1 MIFALY
7 LCNWNQ
13 TLSPYEKVFILP
25 NHLDCDCSSRIV
37 CTRNDKYYHNGF
49 TCLIILTAIAVP
61 ESFAQETTSTT
72 TTDLPLARLHITG
85 SKNKPRTVVPLWI
98 DCYYDSGI
106 MYFDS
111 SEGNC
116 NVEVIVTDLNSGI
129 SRIFYLSNND
139 SPLLINL
146 ESGTYSIL
154 YVADENEY
162 EGILNLY

>member
-1 MIFALY
+1 MI
-7 LCNWNQ
+7 
-13 TLSPYEKVFILP
+13 E
-25 NHLDCDCSSRIV
+25 
-37 CTRNDKYYHNGF
+37 
-49 TCLIILTAIAVP
+49 LT
-61 ESFAQETTSTT
+61 
-72 TTDLPLARLHITG
+72 
-85 SKNKPRTVVPLWI
+85 
-98 DCYYDSGI
+98 YYDSGI

>member
-13 TLSPYEKVFILP
+13 TLSPYEKVFIL
-25 NHLDCDCSSRIV
+25 
-37 CTRNDKYYHNGF
+37 
-49 TCLIILTAIAVP
+49 LIILTAIAVP

-85 SKNKPRTVVPLWI
+85 PKNRPRTVVPLWI

>member
-1 MIFALY
+1 MKKFL
-7 LCNWNQ
+7 
-13 TLSPYEKVFILP
+13 F
-25 NHLDCDCSSRIV
+25 
-37 CTRNDKYYHNGF
+37 
-49 TCLIILTAIAVP
+49 CLIILTAIAVP

-72 TTDLPLARLHITG
+72 TTDLPLARLHIPG
-85 SKNKPRTVVPLWI
+85 SKNRPRTVVPLWI

>member
-1 MIFALY
+1 MKKFL
-7 LCNWNQ
+7 
-13 TLSPYEKVFILP
+13 F
-25 NHLDCDCSSRIV
+25 
-37 CTRNDKYYHNGF
+37 
-49 TCLIILTAIAVP
+49 CLIILTAIAVP

-85 SKNKPRTVVPLWI
+85 SKNRPRTVVPLWI

-106 MYFDS
+106 MYF
-111 SEGNC
+111 
-116 NVEVIVTDLNSGI
+116 LNSGI

>member
-1 MIFALY
+1 MKKFL
-7 LCNWNQ
+7 
-13 TLSPYEKVFILP
+13 F
-25 NHLDCDCSSRIV
+25 
-37 CTRNDKYYHNGF
+37 
-49 TCLIILTAIAVP
+49 CLIILTAIAVP

-72 TTDLPLARLHITG
+72 TTDLPLARLH
-85 SKNKPRTVVPLWI
+85 
-98 DCYYDSGI
+98 
-106 MYFDS
+106 
-111 SEGNC
+111 
-116 NVEVIVTDLNSGI
+116 VTDLNSGI

>member
-1 MIFALY
+1 
-7 LCNWNQ
+7 
-13 TLSPYEKVFILP
+13 
-25 NHLDCDCSSRIV
+25 
-37 CTRNDKYYHNGF
+37 
-49 TCLIILTAIAVP
+49 
-61 ESFAQETTSTT
+61 
-72 TTDLPLARLHITG
+72 
-85 SKNKPRTVVPLWI
+85 VVPLWI

>member
-1 MIFALY
+1 MFDFCPL
-7 LCNWNQ
+7 
-13 TLSPYEKVFILP
+13 PYATEIKHYRLMKKFL
-25 NHLDCDCSSRIV
+25 
-37 CTRNDKYYHNGF
+37 F
-49 TCLIILTAIAVP
+49 CLIILTAIAVP

-85 SKNKPRTVVPLWI
+85 SKNRPRTVVPLWI

-162 EGILNLY
+162 EGIFNLY